1 MAARKARIS
10 KEIAML
16 KKNPPPG
23 AHTWQVDED
32 KLDHLEADVLGP
44 SDSPYSGG
52 VFKLE
57 ILLPEKY
64 PYEPPKIRF
73 QTKIYHPNI
82 DEGGRICLDILKP
95 LPQGAWKPVMNVSS
109 CLTSL
114 QVLMS
119 EPNPDDPLMPEIAEQ
134 FQYQREKFNQ
144 TAAEWTKNYAIQESD
159 NSAAKRI
166 KLK

>member
-16 KKNPPPG
+16 KKNPPPGENLLVVGSYNLISDWWTQCVSG

-82 DEGGRICLDILKP
+82 DEGGRICLDILKV
-95 LPQGAWKPVMNVSS
+95 G
-109 CLTSL
+109 SL
-114 QVLMS
+114 
-119 EPNPDDPLMPEIAEQ
+119 D
-134 FQYQREKFNQ
+134 
-144 TAAEWTKNYAIQESD
+144 
-159 NSAAKRI
+159 
-166 KLK
+166 